1 MHRAFTLIELLVVI
15 AIIAL
20 LIGLLLP
27 SLGRARSAARTAAC
41 LGNVRSL
48 AQAMGMYAAANRDR
62 YPHWSGWHL
71 WEAQATPTP
80 PSIDTVGP
88 AWTELLYA
96 YLETTAAYA
105 DPARPRALAP
115 FAYFM
120 QARYSWRL
128 TYRSYSSLRGADVEY
143 STQFVLLGDCNQP
156 NLYAAPYGTVDA
168 PPDCDQ
174 DDATQQ
180 AVFFPGERT
189 AHDGYSNVAYL
200 DAHATTSREC
210 EPGSMTWHG
219 RKLVNWAGEAW

>member
-1 MHRAFTLIELLVVI
+1 MRRAFTLIELLVVT
-15 AIIAL
+15 AVVAL

-27 SLGRARSAARTAAC
+27 SLGKARSAARTAGC
-41 LGNVRSL
+41 LSNVRSL
-48 AQAMGMYAAANRDR
+48 AQGMSAYAMMSKDR
-62 YPHWSGWHL
+62 YPHWSGWHV
-71 WEAQATPTP
+71 WDAPATPTIP
-80 PSIDTVGP
+80 GIDTAGP
-88 AWTELLYA
+88 AWTELLHPL
-96 YLETTAAYA
+96 LETTAVYA
-105 DPARPRALAP
+105 DPARPRTLAP

-128 TYRSYSSLRGADVEY
+128 TYRAYSSIRSADVEY
-143 STQFVLLGDCNQP
+143 TSQFVLLGDCNQTA
-156 NLYAAPYGTVDA
+156 LYAAPYGSVEN

-180 AVFFPGERT
+180 AVFFPGEMT

-210 EPGSMTWHG
+210 QANTMTWNG